1 MQEAKLLVQLSKA
14 DYSVRHMEK
23 PCPGQC
29 CACSLNRRRKYA
41 WYLSK
46 LVGGQR
52 EGQAQ
57 CPAVG
62 VGVAAPGVVSPTSN
76 GSSSHFQVSSSQ
88 KNHSDS
94 AWSSQSCGERDA
106 VAQLK
111 LKAQFFCLPF
121 FTDSRKSSVPR
132 AGFI

>member
-1 MQEAKLLVQLSKA
+1 MQEAKLLVQLSRA

-62 VGVAAPGVVSPTSN
+62 WALQHLGW
-76 GSSSHFQVSSSQ
+76 F
-88 KNHSDS
+88 
-94 AWSSQSCGERDA
+94 
-106 VAQLK
+106 L
-111 LKAQFFCLPF
+111 
-121 FTDSRKSSVPR
+121 PR
-132 AGFI
+132 AMVPPLISR